1 MGSVATSSPSVHD
14 ITITGFTV
22 TDIRFPTSL
31 DGVGSDAMHVGTN
44 GSHPYIRLETNVGGE
59 LVGEGI
65 AFSNGRGSELICMA
79 LDIFAKRVVG
89 KTMHELTRNMGK
101 TWRYMVSDSQYR
113 WIGPEKSVTHLAVAG
128 VLNAVWDLWGKILG
142 KPVWQIVC
150 EMTPAE
156 LVQCIDFRYITDVIT
171 PEESVAILEKTQVGK
186 AERLAEALAN
196 TAVPAYTTSPGWLAF
211 SGDRMKEVLQET
223 IDQGYTVFKFKVGS
237 NLEADRTKLKAVRD
251 VLGYDKGYQI
261 MIDANQVWS
270 VPEAIAY
277 MKQLV
282 EFKPVFIEEPTNPD
296 DVLGHAA
303 IRKAL
308 KPYGVGVATGEAAQ
322 NRITFKQLLQAEATD
337 VCQIDAVRLG
347 SVNECL
353 AVMLMAYKFDVPCI
367 PHNGAMGLTELTSHL
382 STIDYVAVS
391 GRKSMLEN
399 ADSHRENL
407 RHPSKIVNAHYVTP
421 LAPGY
426 STGYTDEA
434 LEKYTY
440 PTGSFWQSDIG
451 LEISAQPT
459 GGEL

>member
-1 MGSVATSSPSVHD
+1 MGSTSTISENDV
-14 ITITGFTV
+14 TITKFEV
-22 TDIRFPTSL
+22 IDLRFPTSL

-44 GSHPYIRLETNVGGE
+44 GSHPYIRLETNKHG

-79 LDIFAKRVVG
+79 LGIFAKRVVG

-113 WIGPEKSVTHLAVAG
+113 WVGPEKSVTHLAVAG
-128 VLNAVWDLWGKILG
+128 VLNAVWDLWGKILS
-142 KPVWQIVC
+142 KPVWKIICDMEPEEIVN
-150 EMTPAE
+150 
-156 LVQCIDFRYITDVIT
+156 CIDFRYITDAIT
-171 PEESVAILEKTQVGK
+171 PEESLELLKRTQK
-186 AERLAEALAN
+186 DKKSRLQAALNN
-196 TAVPAYTTSPGWLAF
+196 TAVPAYTTSAGWLAF
-211 SGDRMKEVLQET
+211 SGDKMRDVLQET
-223 IDQGYTVFKFKVGS
+223 IAAGYDTFKFKVGT
-237 NLEADRTKLKAVRD
+237 NVQADRERLSAVRD
-251 VLGYDKGYQI
+251 ILGYDKGYQI

-270 VPEAIAY
+270 VPEAIEY

-322 NRITFKQLLQAEATD
+322 NRVTFKQLLQAEATD

-353 AVMLMAYKFDVPCI
+353 AVMLMALKFNVPCV

-382 STIDYVAVS
+382 STIDYVAIS
-391 GRKSMLEN
+391 GRKSMLEF

-407 RHPSKIVNAHYVTP
+407 LHPSQVENAHYVTP
-421 LAPGY
+421 LEPGY
-426 STGYTDEA
+426 STGYTEEA
-434 LEKYTY
+434 LKKYTY
-440 PTGSFWQSDIG
+440 PTGSFWTSEIG
-451 LEISAQPT
+451 LKIIDQPT